1 MATESSAIFNYF
13 SQLSEDIAIGGNVS
27 DLSSIRGQ
35 IGNIIN
41 ALSITDFNDVTD
53 SGIYMLMN
61 SVVKS
66 AANKPPTN
74 NGGHLIVYSYQNGK
88 YIRQIFFVYNN
99 NLIYSRYYTGSAW
112 GDWSELITSRGGT
125 MEENSNLIVH
135 TKTQTNNDPVY
146 VGFAIRGIDVDNTV
160 RDLYPFSY
168 IPGNNYGTG
177 LVINTNGLLILGS
190 GESPL
195 AAARSLVRSEGL
207 SGESER
213 LYLTSDGNIT
223 FLYGQDNGYDKNKC
237 FSVYNSGIINL
248 SAEQPIFSC
257 SELSYDRLGTLT
269 ENKTLFSH
277 IVYDKNGYRVA
288 GLHNVK
294 YTNGITKY
302 GTLTYAHGVS
312 EYIYSGVYSCIDKDG
327 NKWGEAPTPSND
339 SNTNH
344 IATTAWVRNYT
355 PPSSNKLTTARSID
369 GINFNGE
376 ENVVHYTTCSTAA
389 ETADKVVTLDN
400 FVLTTGAKLYIRFT
414 VTNTAASPTLNVNST
429 GAKPIQYRN
438 AAISA
443 GYLAAN
449 RTYCFIYDGSSY
461 ELVGDINIDTNTK
474 VTQTVTTA
482 NNEYPI
488 LLSNDANKTAT
499 STTTSRFATNVKVN
513 PSTDT
518 IIAKRFN
525 GDPGVSLFIDSAK
538 SGGSLIENPNAD
550 AGAYMPFI
558 RYKSTNGVFVL
569 NGYKNGIRFAYLDDE
584 TINSNTNTVAQQL
597 TFSETGELSITGRIK
612 GYLFGTANNI
622 PIGTCSTAAATA
634 AKTVTFENFVLTTG
648 AHIAVKFTIANTA
661 SNPTLNVSS
670 TGAKTIRFNNA
681 NIPAS
686 YLKIGLY
693 EFIYDGTYWNFIGGG
708 GGSDTENGDTTLNNN
723 FNNLINPGRFFVT
736 STKGTTTNAPM
747 DVTAEWW
754 VDVSVYGSG
763 DNRRILQEARMHTTT
778 TSSATSGPSHILV
791 RCCSNTTWGPW
802 QYSYSQF
809 AG

>member
-1 MATESSAIFNYF
+1 MATESSAIFNFF
-13 SQLSEDIAIGGNVS
+13 SQLSKDVAING
-27 DLSSIRGQ
+27 
-35 IGNIIN
+35 
-41 ALSITDFNDVTD
+41 DVTD
-53 SGIYMLMN
+53 LASNRGIFN
-61 SVVKS
+61 SKGMGSVDYNTLLNQGFYSAYATGSTNGPGDPRRIIVLGDSVNDDNPIQIAVTNQPTSSKS
-66 AANKPPTN
+66 LHLDIRALHPTN
-74 NGGHLIVYSYQNGK
+74 GWIDWTRFISEHDVATASVAGIMQPGDGLKSEDNGIVSVDETVVRTSGAQKIKGVKTFNDQVHLSKSGLCRYVLQNLDLPAQRTDDVSVNTYTRLDFYNGGGLDNAKNRMANLLFTKFTNGNSSL
-88 YIRQIFFVYNN
+88 QLNCVNPYNN
-99 NLIYSRYYTGSAW
+99 
-112 GDWSELITSRGGT
+112 DSEEYCR
-125 MEENSNLIVH
+125 
-135 TKTQTNNDPVY
+135 
-146 VGFAIRGIDVDNTV
+146 
-160 RDLYPFSY
+160 
-168 IPGNNYGTG
+168 
-177 LVINTNGLLILGS
+177 
-190 GESPL
+190 
-195 AAARSLVRSEGL
+195 L
-207 SGESER
+207 SCGWNKN
-213 LYLTSDGNIT
+213 SDGT
-223 FLYGQDNGYDKNKC
+223 PYAY
-237 FSVYNSGIINL
+237 V
-248 SAEQPIFSC
+248 SC
-257 SELSYDRLGTLT
+257 
-269 ENKTLFSH
+269 
-277 IVYDKNGYRVA
+277 
-288 GLHNVK
+288 
-294 YTNGITKY
+294 
-302 GTLTYAHGVS
+302 
-312 EYIYSGVYSCIDKDG
+312 
-327 NKWGEAPTPSND
+327 PTPAKE
-339 SNTNH
+339 SNTNY
-344 IATTAWVRNYT
+344 IATTEWVRNYT

-389 ETADKVVTLDN
+389 ATAAKVVTLDN

-449 RTYCFIYDGSSY
+449 RTYCFIYNGSSY

-474 VTQTVTTA
+474 VTQTVTTT

-518 IIAKRFN
+518 IIAKGFN
-525 GDPGVSLFIDSAK
+525 GDPGVTSWVDSAK

-569 NGYKNGIRFAYLDDE
+569 SGYQNGIKFVYLNDE
-584 TINSNTNTVAQQL
+584 AIDSNTNSFAEQL

-661 SNPTLNVSS
+661 SNPTLNVSE
-670 TGAKTIRFNNA
+670 TGAKAIRFNNE

-708 GGSDTENGDTTLNNN
+708 GGLYVEDGHVISN
-723 FNNLINPGRFFVT
+723 FDSLINAGWFFVA
-736 STKGTTTNAPM
+736 SSKGTTINAPM

-754 VDVSVYGSG
+754 VNVLTCGSG
-763 DNRRILQEARMHTTT
+763 TGRRILQEARMHTTT
-778 TSSATSGPSHILV
+778 TSDATSGPSHILV
-791 RCCSNTTWGPW
+791 RCCTNTTWGPW

>member
-1 MATESSAIFNYF
+1 MATESSAIFNFF
-13 SQLSEDIAIGGNVS
+13 SQLSKDVAING
-27 DLSSIRGQ
+27 
-35 IGNIIN
+35 
-41 ALSITDFNDVTD
+41 DVTD
-53 SGIYMLMN
+53 LASNRGIFNSKGMGSVDYNTLLNQGFYSAYATGSTNGPGDPRRIIVLGDSVNDDNPIQIAVTNQPTSSKSLHLDIRAFHPTIGWIDWTRFISEHDVATASVAGIMKPGDGLEAEANGIVGVDDTVVRTSGAQKIKGIKTFNDQVHLSKSGLCRYVLQN
-61 SVVKS
+61 LDLPAQRTDSVS
-66 AANKPPTN
+66 TN
-74 NGGHLIVYSYQNGK
+74 TYTRLDFYNGGGLDNAKNRMANLIFTKFTNGNSALQLNCVNPYNDNSEEYCQLSCGWSKNSEGTSYAYVSCPTPAK
-88 YIRQIFFVYNN
+88 ESNN
-99 NLIYSRYYTGSAW
+99 NY
-112 GDWSELITSRGGT
+112 
-125 MEENSNLIVH
+125 
-135 TKTQTNNDPVY
+135 
-146 VGFAIRGIDVDNTV
+146 
-160 RDLYPFSY
+160 
-168 IPGNNYGTG
+168 
-177 LVINTNGLLILGS
+177 
-190 GESPL
+190 
-195 AAARSLVRSEGL
+195 
-207 SGESER
+207 
-213 LYLTSDGNIT
+213 
-223 FLYGQDNGYDKNKC
+223 
-237 FSVYNSGIINL
+237 
-248 SAEQPIFSC
+248 
-257 SELSYDRLGTLT
+257 
-269 ENKTLFSH
+269 
-277 IVYDKNGYRVA
+277 
-288 GLHNVK
+288 
-294 YTNGITKY
+294 
-302 GTLTYAHGVS
+302 
-312 EYIYSGVYSCIDKDG
+312 
-327 NKWGEAPTPSND
+327 
-339 SNTNH
+339 
-344 IATTAWVRNYT
+344 IATTEWVRNYT

-389 ETADKVVTLDN
+389 ATAAKVVTLDN
-400 FVLTTGAKLYIRFT
+400 FVLITGAKLYIRFT

-443 GYLAAN
+443 RYLAAN
-449 RTYCFIYDGSSY
+449 RTYCFIYDGYSY

-474 VTQTVTTA
+474 VTQTVTTT

-499 STTTSRFATNVKVN
+499 STTTSRFTANVKVN

-518 IIAKRFN
+518 IIAKGFN
-525 GDPGVSLFIDSAK
+525 GDPEVSTFVNSAK

-550 AGAYMPFI
+550 AGTYMPFI

-569 NGYKNGIRFAYLDDE
+569 GGYRNEIKFIYLNDK
-584 TINSNTNTVAQQL
+584 TINSNKNTVTEQL
-597 TFSETGELSITGRIK
+597 TFRETGELSISGGIR
-612 GYLFGTANNI
+612 GYLIGTANNI

-634 AKTVTFENFVLTTG
+634 AKTVAFQNFVLTTG

-661 SNPTLNVSS
+661 SNPTLNVSE
-670 TGAKTIRFNNA
+670 TGAKAIRFNNA

-708 GGSDTENGDTTLNNN
+708 GGSDTENGNTTLNNN

-763 DNRRILQEARMHTTT
+763 TNRRILQEARMHTTT

-791 RCCSNTTWGPW
+791 RCCSDTTWGPW

>member
-1 MATESSAIFNYF
+1 MATESSAIFNFF
-13 SQLSEDIAIGGNVS
+13 SQLSKDVAING
-27 DLSSIRGQ
+27 
-35 IGNIIN
+35 
-41 ALSITDFNDVTD
+41 DVTD
-53 SGIYMLMN
+53 LASERGIFNCKSLN
-61 SVVKS
+61 SVDYNTILKQGFYTAYS
-66 AANKPPTN
+66 AGSTNSPGGARRIIVLNDTGGDNDAIQIAVTNQPSSGKNLHLDIRAFHPTVGWIDWTRFISEHDVATASVAGIMKP
-74 NGGHLIVYSYQNGK
+74 
-88 YIRQIFFVYNN
+88 
-99 NLIYSRYYTGSAW
+99 
-112 GDWSELITSRGGT
+112 GDGLEAGEDGVI
-125 MEENSNLIVH
+125 N
-135 TKTQTNNDPVY
+135 
-146 VGFAIRGIDVDNTV
+146 VDNTIV
-160 RDLYPFSY
+160 RTNGNQTINGKKIFTNTITVNEDTYPFDIKSSDIDVNTSPSSDIY
-168 IPGNNYGTG
+168 KSMLRYLDKNNKP
-177 LVINTNGLLILGS
+177 TNIIRYSIRKDGYRQWENLL
-190 GESPL
+190 
-195 AAARSLVRSEGL
+195 
-207 SGESER
+207 
-213 LYLTSDGNIT
+213 YKSDGT
-223 FLYGQDNGYDKNKC
+223 F
-237 FSVYNSGIINL
+237 VYL
-248 SAEQPIFSC
+248 
-257 SELSYDRLGTLT
+257 RLVTNEDGT
-269 ENKTLFSH
+269 H
-277 IVYDKNGYRVA
+277 A
-288 GLHNVK
+288 
-294 YTNGITKY
+294 
-302 GTLTYAHGVS
+302 YAL
-312 EYIYSGVYSCIDKDG
+312 C
-327 NKWGEAPTPSND
+327 PTPPQN
-339 SNTNH
+339 SNTNS
-344 IATTAWVRNYT
+344 IATTEWVRNYT

-389 ETADKVVTLDN
+389 ATAAKVVTLDN

-461 ELVGDINIDTNTK
+461 ELVGDVNTDTNTK
-474 VTQTVTTA
+474 VTQTVTTT
-482 NNEYPI
+482 NSEYPI
-488 LLSNDANKTAT
+488 LLSNDANKTTT

-513 PSTDT
+513 PSTNT
-518 IIAKRFN
+518 IIAKGFN
-525 GDPGVSLFIDSAK
+525 GDPEVSTYINSAK

-550 AGAYMPFI
+550 AGTYMPFI

-569 NGYKNGIRFAYLDDE
+569 AGYRNGIKLVYLDDE
-584 TINSNTNTVAQQL
+584 TVDSNTNTVAEQL
-597 TFSETGELSITGRIK
+597 TFSEAGELSISGGIR
-612 GYLFGTANNI
+612 GYLIGTANNI

-634 AKTVTFENFVLTTG
+634 AKTVTFQNFVLTTG

-661 SNPTLNVSS
+661 SNPTLNVSE
-670 TGAKTIRFNNA
+670 TGAKAIRFNNA

-693 EFIYDGTYWNFIGGG
+693 EFIYDGNYWNFIGGG
-708 GGSDTENGDTTLNNN
+708 GGSDTENGNTTLNNN

-763 DNRRILQEARMHTTT
+763 TNRRILQEARMHTTT

>member
-1 MATESSAIFNYF
+1 MATESSAIFNFF
-13 SQLSEDIAIGGNVS
+13 SQLSKDVAINGDVTDLASERGIFNGKGLGSVDYNTILKQGFYTAYSSGSTNGPGGARRLIVLNDTGGDNDAVQIAVTNQPSSGKNLHLDIRAFHPTVGWIDWTRFISEHDVATASVAGIMQPGDGLKSEDNGIVSVDETVVRTSRNQTIGGNKVFS
-27 DLSSIRGQ
+27 SSI
-35 IGNIIN
+35 
-41 ALSITDFNDVTD
+41 
-53 SGIYMLMN
+53 
-61 SVVKS
+61 
-66 AANKPPTN
+66 
-74 NGGHLIVYSYQNGK
+74 
-88 YIRQIFFVYNN
+88 
-99 NLIYSRYYTGSAW
+99 
-112 GDWSELITSRGGT
+112 
-125 MEENSNLIVH
+125 
-135 TKTQTNNDPVY
+135 
-146 VGFAIRGIDVDNTV
+146 
-160 RDLYPFSY
+160 
-168 IPGNNYGTG
+168 
-177 LVINTNGLLILGS
+177 LVST
-190 GESPL
+190 
-195 AAARSLVRSEGL
+195 
-207 SGESER
+207 
-213 LYLTSDGNIT
+213 
-223 FLYGQDNGYDKNKC
+223 
-237 FSVYNSGIINL
+237 NSGICRYALQNKELPAKRSDPVSKNVYTRLDFFNSGGILNATNRMAIL
-248 SAEQPIFSC
+248 QFVKYSNGNCNIYIGANNPYKDDAEQSANMGCGWGKGADDVPF
-257 SELSYDRLGTLT
+257 
-269 ENKTLFSH
+269 
-277 IVYDKNGYRVA
+277 A
-288 GLHNVK
+288 
-294 YTNGITKY
+294 
-302 GTLTYAHGVS
+302 YA
-312 EYIYSGVYSCIDKDG
+312 YC
-327 NKWGEAPTPSND
+327 PTPAAD
-339 SNTNH
+339 SNNNY
-344 IATTAWVRNYT
+344 IATTEWVRNYT

-376 ENVVHYTTCSTAA
+376 ENVVHYTTCSTDAA
-389 ETADKVVTLDN
+389 TAAKVVTLDN

-461 ELVGDINIDTNTK
+461 ELVGDINTNTNTK

-488 LLSNDANKTAT
+488 LLSNDANKTTT
-499 STTTSRFATNVKVN
+499 STTTSRFTANVKVN

-518 IIAKRFN
+518 IIAKGFN
-525 GDPGVSLFIDSAK
+525 GDPGVSRWIDSAK

-550 AGAYMPFI
+550 AGTYMPFI

-569 NGYKNGIRFAYLDDE
+569 TGYQNGIKFVYLDDE
-584 TINSNTNTVAQQL
+584 TINSNTNTVAEQL
-597 TFSETGELSITGRIK
+597 TFSETGELSISGGIR
-612 GYLFGTANNI
+612 GYLIGTANNI
-622 PIGTCSTAAATA
+622 PIGTCSTDAATA
-634 AKTVTFENFVLTTG
+634 AKTVTFQNFVLTTG

-670 TGAKTIRFNNA
+670 TGAKAIRFNNA

-708 GGSDTENGDTTLNNN
+708 GGSDTENGNTTLNNN

-763 DNRRILQEARMHTTT
+763 TNRRILQEARMHTTT

>member
-1 MATESSAIFNYF
+1 MATESSAIFNFF
-13 SQLSEDIAIGGNVS
+13 SQLSKDVAINGDVTDLASNRGIFNSKGMGSVDYNTLLNQGFYSAYATGSTNGPGDPRRIIVLGDSVNDDNPIQIAVTNQPISSKSLHLDIRGLHPTNGWSDWTRFISEHDVATASVAGIMQPGDGLKSEDNGIVSVDETVVRTSGNQTIGGNKVFSSPILVS
-27 DLSSIRGQ
+27 TNGVCRYTLQNKDLPVKRSDPVAQ
-35 IGNIIN
+35 NIYTR
-41 ALSITDFNDVTD
+41 LDFFNSGGLNNIKNRMGTVQLTKNVSGSCNIYLACNNPYNDDAEQSAQLGCGWRKGADDVPFAYAYCPTPAAD
-53 SGIYMLMN
+53 S
-61 SVVKS
+61 
-66 AANKPPTN
+66 
-74 NGGHLIVYSYQNGK
+74 
-88 YIRQIFFVYNN
+88 NN
-99 NLIYSRYYTGSAW
+99 NY
-112 GDWSELITSRGGT
+112 
-125 MEENSNLIVH
+125 
-135 TKTQTNNDPVY
+135 
-146 VGFAIRGIDVDNTV
+146 
-160 RDLYPFSY
+160 
-168 IPGNNYGTG
+168 
-177 LVINTNGLLILGS
+177 
-190 GESPL
+190 
-195 AAARSLVRSEGL
+195 
-207 SGESER
+207 
-213 LYLTSDGNIT
+213 
-223 FLYGQDNGYDKNKC
+223 
-237 FSVYNSGIINL
+237 
-248 SAEQPIFSC
+248 
-257 SELSYDRLGTLT
+257 
-269 ENKTLFSH
+269 
-277 IVYDKNGYRVA
+277 
-288 GLHNVK
+288 
-294 YTNGITKY
+294 
-302 GTLTYAHGVS
+302 
-312 EYIYSGVYSCIDKDG
+312 
-327 NKWGEAPTPSND
+327 
-339 SNTNH
+339 
-344 IATTAWVRNYT
+344 IATTEWVRNYT

-389 ETADKVVTLDN
+389 ETVDKVVTLDN

-474 VTQTVTTA
+474 VTQTVTTT

-518 IIAKRFN
+518 IVAKGFN
-525 GDPGVSLFIDSAK
+525 GDPGVSTYINSAK
-538 SGGSLIENPNAD
+538 SGGSLIENPNAN
-550 AGAYMPFI
+550 AGTYMPFI

-569 NGYKNGIRFAYLDDE
+569 AGYQNGIKLVYLNDE
-584 TINSNTNTVAQQL
+584 TIDSNTNIVAEQL
-597 TFSETGELSITGRIK
+597 TFSETGELSISGGIK
-612 GYLFGTANNI
+612 GYLIGTANNI

-634 AKTVTFENFVLTTG
+634 AKTVTFQNFVLTTG

-661 SNPTLNVSS
+661 SNPTLNVSE
-670 TGAKTIRFNNA
+670 TGAKAIQFNNA

-708 GGSDTENGDTTLNNN
+708 GGSDTENGNTTLNNN

-763 DNRRILQEARMHTTT
+763 TNRRILQEARMHTTT

>member
-13 SQLSEDIAIGGNVS
+13 SQLSKDIAIGGNVS

-41 ALSITDFNDVTD
+41 ALSITDFNDVTN

-61 SVVKS
+61 SVVTS

-99 NLIYSRYYTGSAW
+99 NFIYSRYYTGNAW
-112 GDWSELITSRGGT
+112 GNWSELITSRGGT

-146 VGFAIRGIDVDNTV
+146 AGFAIRGIDVNNTS

-168 IPGNNYGTG
+168 IPGNDYGTG
-177 LVINTNGLLILGS
+177 LVINTNGLLILGG

-195 AAARSLVRSEGL
+195 VTARSLVQSEGL

-223 FLYGQDNGYDKNKC
+223 FLYGQNNGYDKNKC

-248 SAEQPIFSC
+248 SAERPAFGC

-277 IVYDKNGYRVA
+277 VDYDKNGYRVA
-288 GLHNVK
+288 GLYNVK

-302 GTLTYAHGVS
+302 GILTYAHGVS
-312 EYIYSGVYSCIDKDG
+312 TNVYSEIYSCIDKDG
-327 NKWGEAPTPSND
+327 NRWGEAPTPSNN
-339 SNTNH
+339 SNNNH

-389 ETADKVVTLDN
+389 ETVDKVVTLDN
-400 FVLTTGAKLYIRFT
+400 FVLTTG
-414 VTNTAASPTLNVNST
+414 S
-429 GAKPIQYRN
+429 
-438 AAISA
+438 
-443 GYLAAN
+443 
-449 RTYCFIYDGSSY
+449 
-461 ELVGDINIDTNTK
+461 K
-474 VTQTVTTA
+474 V
-482 NNEYPI
+482 Y
-488 LLSNDANKTAT
+488 
-499 STTTSRFATNVKVN
+499 
-513 PSTDT
+513 
-518 IIAKRFN
+518 
-525 GDPGVSLFIDSAK
+525 
-538 SGGSLIENPNAD
+538 
-550 AGAYMPFI
+550 
-558 RYKSTNGVFVL
+558 
-569 NGYKNGIRFAYLDDE
+569 
-584 TINSNTNTVAQQL
+584 
-597 TFSETGELSITGRIK
+597 
-612 GYLFGTANNI
+612 
-622 PIGTCSTAAATA
+622 
-634 AKTVTFENFVLTTG
+634 
-648 AHIAVKFTIANTA
+648 VKFTVANTA
-661 SNPTLNVSS
+661 SNPTLNVSG
-670 TGAKTIRFNNA
+670 TGAKAIIFNNT

-708 GGSDTENGDTTLNNN
+708 GGSDTENGNTTLNNN

-736 STKGTTTNAPM
+736 STEGTTTNAPM
-747 DVTAEWW
+747 NVTAEWW

-763 DNRRILQEARMHTTT
+763 TNRRILQEARMHTTT

>member
-1 MATESSAIFNYF
+1 MATESSAIFNFF
-13 SQLSEDIAIGGNVS
+13 SQLSKDVAINGDVTDLASNRGIFNSKGMGSVDYNTLLNQGFYSAYATGSTNGPGDPRRIIVLGDSVNDDNPIQIAVTNQPTSSKNLHLDIRALHPTNGWVDWTRFISEHDVATASIAGIMKPGDGLKSEDSGIVSVDKTVVRTSGNQTIGGNKVFSSPILVS
-27 DLSSIRGQ
+27 
-35 IGNIIN
+35 
-41 ALSITDFNDVTD
+41 T
-53 SGIYMLMN
+53 
-61 SVVKS
+61 
-66 AANKPPTN
+66 
-74 NGGHLIVYSYQNGK
+74 
-88 YIRQIFFVYNN
+88 
-99 NLIYSRYYTGSAW
+99 
-112 GDWSELITSRGGT
+112 
-125 MEENSNLIVH
+125 
-135 TKTQTNNDPVY
+135 
-146 VGFAIRGIDVDNTV
+146 
-160 RDLYPFSY
+160 
-168 IPGNNYGTG
+168 
-177 LVINTNGLLILGS
+177 
-190 GESPL
+190 
-195 AAARSLVRSEGL
+195 
-207 SGESER
+207 
-213 LYLTSDGNIT
+213 
-223 FLYGQDNGYDKNKC
+223 
-237 FSVYNSGIINL
+237 NSGICRYALQNKELPAKRTDPISQNVYTRLDFFNSGGL
-248 SAEQPIFSC
+248 SNGTNRMAILQFTKYSNGNCNICICANNPYKDDAEQSTK
-257 SELSYDRLGTLT
+257 LGCGWG
-269 ENKTLFSH
+269 KGADDVPF
-277 IVYDKNGYRVA
+277 A
-288 GLHNVK
+288 
-294 YTNGITKY
+294 
-302 GTLTYAHGVS
+302 YA
-312 EYIYSGVYSCIDKDG
+312 YC
-327 NKWGEAPTPSND
+327 PTPAAD
-339 SNTNH
+339 SNNNY
-344 IATTAWVRNYT
+344 IATTEWVRNYT

-389 ETADKVVTLDN
+389 ATVDKVVTLDN

-518 IIAKRFN
+518 IIAKGFN
-525 GDPGVSLFIDSAK
+525 GDPGVSSWVDSAK
-538 SGGSLIENPNAD
+538 SGGSLIENPNIGSAT
-550 AGAYMPFI
+550 YMPFI

-569 NGYKNGIRFAYLDDE
+569 SGFKNGITLAYLDDE
-584 TINSNTNTVAQQL
+584 TIASNTNSFAEQL
-597 TFSETGELSITGRIK
+597 TFSETGELSISGGIR
-612 GYLFGTANNI
+612 GYLIGTANNI

-634 AKTVTFENFVLTTG
+634 AKTVTFQNFVLTTG
-648 AHIAVKFTIANTA
+648 AHIAVKFTKANTA

-670 TGAKTIRFNNA
+670 TGAKAIRFNNA

-708 GGSDTENGDTTLNNN
+708 GGSDTENGNTTLNNN

-763 DNRRILQEARMHTTT
+763 TNRRILQEARMHTTT
-778 TSSATSGPSHILV
+778 TSDATSGPSHILV
-791 RCCSNTTWGPW
+791 RCCSDTTWGPW